1 MTGGGSFN
9 GGFVQAPTGRF
20 GNIAFFT
27 AFGGLFPLLFNIQSQ
42 NPTKALLTKLR
53 VSAILEQLVINPT
66 QLDKT
71 MLSSSSYVLILIII
85 LAADSTAAAEQRF
98 KEAPK
103 FYNAEHCHVGKSEPV
118 HIAMT
123 LDANYLRGSIA
134 AVFSILQHAS
144 CPENIHLNFITATN
158 GGCDVRGIVSTT
170 FPYLSFETYTID
182 LDSIASFVSNS
193 IRSALDSPLNYAR
206 IYLAKILPTTI
217 SKVVYLDSDL
227 ILVDDIAHLAATEF
241 QNNVVLAAPEYCNA
255 NFTSYFTPSFWA
267 NPSLSLTF
275 SARKACYFN
284 TGVMVIDL
292 RKWRSG
298 DYTRRM
304 EDSAYEF
311 IIRHDLIIIRNAENP
326 ATCAFIISIGS
337 GSCRRRYLGRMP
349 SSQSDPDVVVAVISD
364 DAPSSSQPQSTPH
377 HKAHSMLLSAL
388 SRTTNRGNGVVF
400 VGGIHG

>member
-1 MTGGGSFN
+1 
-9 GGFVQAPTGRF
+9 
-20 GNIAFFT
+20 
-27 AFGGLFPLLFNIQSQ
+27 
-42 NPTKALLTKLR
+42 
-53 VSAILEQLVINPT
+53 
-66 QLDKT
+66 

-85 LAADSTAAAEQRF
+85 LAADSTAAVEQRF

-123 LDANYLRGSIA
+123 LDANYLRGSLA
-134 AVFSILQHAS
+134 AVFSILQHAL
-144 CPENIHLNFITATN
+144 CPENIHFNFITATN

-241 QNNVVLAAPEYCNA
+241 QNDVVLAAPEYCNA

-267 NPSLSLTF
+267 NPTLSLTF

-304 EDSAYEF
+304 EEWMELQKRMRIYELGSLPPF
-311 IIRHDLIIIRNAENP
+311 LLVFAGDVAPVDHRWNQHGLGGDNYRGLCRDLHPGKVSLLHWSGKGKPWARIE
-326 ATCAFIISIGS
+326 TGCA
-337 GSCRRRYLGRMP
+337 CPL
-349 SSQSDPDVVVAVISD
+349 
-364 DAPSSSQPQSTPH
+364 DALWAPYDLLDTKS
-377 HKAHSMLLSAL
+377 KDAIHS
-388 SRTTNRGNGVVF
+388 
-400 VGGIHG
+400 